1 MPNNSLRRILEMIE
15 SRMLWEK
22 YRCSD
27 YTVSC
32 KWPDRASGMDM
43 EATKKNI
50 CEMIKTK
57 GLKDRAIAEKM
68 GVTPQAV
75 NKWRHKG
82 TFLVIDNLYILSG
95 MLGVS
100 IDELIIPKTWKEQ
113 TFLIETRC

>member
-1 MPNNSLRRILEMIE
+1 MPNNILRRILEMIDSHTFCE
-15 SRMLWEK
+15 MIGCAE
-22 YRCSD
+22 
-27 YTVSC
+27 YTVSY

-82 TFLVIDNLYILSG
+82 TFLVIDILYILIG

>member
-1 MPNNSLRRILEMIE
+1 
-15 SRMLWEK
+15 
-22 YRCSD
+22 
-27 YTVSC
+27 
-32 KWPDRASGMDM
+32 
-43 EATKKNI
+43 
-50 CEMIKTK
+50 
-57 GLKDRAIAEKM
+57 M

>member
-1 MPNNSLRRILEMIE
+1 MIGTHTFCERIGCAE
-15 SRMLWEK
+15 
-22 YRCSD
+22 

>member
-1 MPNNSLRRILEMIE
+1 MPNNSLRRILEMIGSHTFCE
-15 SRMLWEK
+15 MIGCEE
-22 YRCSD
+22 

-32 KWPDRASGMDM
+32 KWPDRVSGMDM

-50 CEMIKTK
+50 CELIKTK

>member
-1 MPNNSLRRILEMIE
+1 MPNNSLRRILELIGSHTFCEMIGCAE
-15 SRMLWEK
+15 
-22 YRCSD
+22 

>member
-1 MPNNSLRRILEMIE
+1 MPNNSLRRILEMIGSHTFCE
-15 SRMLWEK
+15 MIGCEE
-22 YRCSD
+22 

-57 GLKDRAIAEKM
+57 GLTDRAIAEKM

-100 IDELIIPKTWKEQ
+100 IDELIIPKAWKEQ

>member
-1 MPNNSLRRILEMIE
+1 MPNNSLRRILEMIGSHTFCE
-15 SRMLWEK
+15 MIGCEE
-22 YRCSD
+22 

-82 TFLVIDNLYILSG
+82 TFLVIDNLYIISG

>member
-1 MPNNSLRRILEMIE
+1 MPNNSLRRILEMIGSHTFSGMIGCAE
-15 SRMLWEK
+15 
-22 YRCSD
+22 

-57 GLKDRAIAEKM
+57 GLKDGAIAEKM

-75 NKWRHKG
+75 NKWRQRNRL
-82 TFLVIDNLYILSG
+82 F
-95 MLGVS
+95 
-100 IDELIIPKTWKEQ
+100 
-113 TFLIETRC
+113 

>member
-1 MPNNSLRRILEMIE
+1 MSNNSLRRILEMIE

-50 CEMIKTK
+50 CEMIKAK

-82 TFLVIDNLYILSG
+82 TFFVLENLYVLSG
-95 MLGVS
+95 LLGVS
-100 IDELIIPKTWKEQ
+100 VDELLVPIAVRTWNV
-113 TFLIETRC
+113 LIEVR

>member
-1 MPNNSLRRILEMIE
+1 
-15 SRMLWEK
+15 
-22 YRCSD
+22 
-27 YTVSC
+27 
-32 KWPDRASGMDM
+32 
-43 EATKKNI
+43 
-50 CEMIKTK
+50 
-57 GLKDRAIAEKM
+57 M

-100 IDELIIPKTWKEQ
+100 IDELIIPKAWKEQ